1 MTLEEEYE
9 ALKDLFELEDTNFE
23 KSEKFRR
30 LLEENEKNKKLR
42 ILYFQQKNKL
52 EKAEKDLEEMKR
64 KYDCHK

>member
-42 ILYFQQKNKL
+42 ILYF
-52 EKAEKDLEEMKR
+52 
-64 KYDCHK
+64 